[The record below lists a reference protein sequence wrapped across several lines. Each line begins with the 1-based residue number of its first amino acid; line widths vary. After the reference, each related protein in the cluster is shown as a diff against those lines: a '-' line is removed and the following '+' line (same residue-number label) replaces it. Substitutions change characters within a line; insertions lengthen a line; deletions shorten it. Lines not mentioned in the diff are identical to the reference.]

1 MSLDLSMDK
10 VLARRAEIEE
20 RSSQAA
26 ELAPA
31 EMTALSREL
40 AELRPVCDQ
49 VALVRRLVNEREAA
63 VMVRGDAGDD
73 AEMAE
78 MAQQEIEDIDAQL
91 PDAQQTLQLLLLP
104 RDKDDAR
111 NAILE
116 VRAGTGGDEAALFA
130 ADLFSMYQRFAT
142 RLGWR
147 FEVMEISE
155 TGIGGYKEA
164 TATIAGSDVFARLK
178 FESGVHRVQRVP
190 ETEAGGRIHTS
201 AATVAVLPEA
211 EDVDIDI
218 QESDLR
224 IDVFRASGPGGQS
237 VNTTDSAV
245 RITHIPTGIVVSQQD
260 EKSQHKNRAKAMKIL
275 RARLYD
281 AERARVQAERAASRK
296 GQVGSGDRS
305 ERIRT
310 YNFPQGR
317 VTDHRINLTLY
328 KLEKVVAGEAL
339 DEVIE
344 ALVAEDQAQ
353 RLAEGGSDDAAT

>member
-10 VLARRAEIEE
+10 VLARRAEVEE
-20 RSSQAA
+20 RLSQAA
-26 ELAPA
+26 EMAPA

-63 VMVRGDAGDD
+63 VMVLGDAGDD

-190 ETEAGGRIHTS
+190 ETETGGRVHTS
-201 AATVAVLPEA
+201 AATVAVMPEA
-211 EDVDIDI
+211 EDVDIAIEDK
-218 QESDLR
+218 DLR

-245 RITHIPTGIVVSQQD
+245 RITHIPTGLVVQQQD
-260 EKSQHKNRAKAMKIL
+260 EKSQHKNKAKALKVL
-275 RARLYD
+275 RSRLYD
-281 AERARVQAERAASRK
+281 LERERQQSERAAERK

-328 KLEKVVAGEAL
+328 KLDQILAGEGLEEIISAL
-339 DEVIE
+339 IT
-344 ALVAEDQAQ
+344 EDQSAK
-353 RLAEGGSDDAAT
+353 LAAMQDA

>member
-1 MSLDLSMDK
+1 MSLAQSMDK
-10 VLARRAEIEE
+10 VLARRQEVETRLSE
-20 RSSQAA
+20 SGSMSPD
-26 ELAPA
+26 ELAN
-31 EMTALSREL
+31 LSREL
-40 AELRPVCDQ
+40 SELRPVCEQ
-49 VALVRRLVNEREAA
+49 VELVRRLEGDRDAA
-63 VMVRGDAGDD
+63 VALADEADGD
-73 AEMAE
+73 AEMVE
-78 MAQQEIEDIDAQL
+78 MAQAEIQEIDDRL
-91 PDAQQTLQLLLLP
+91 PDELKSLQLLLLP
-104 RDKDDAR
+104 RDRDDSR

-130 ADLFSMYQRFAT
+130 SDLFGMYQRFAA
-142 RLGWR
+142 RHGWR

-164 TATIAGSDVFARLK
+164 TANIAGSDVFARLK

-211 EDVDIDI
+211 EDVDIDV

-328 KLEKVVAGEAL
+328 KLDKVIAGEAL
-339 DEVIE
+339 DEVVD
-344 ALVAEDQAQ
+344 ALVSEDQAQ
-353 RLAEGGSDDAAT
+353 RLAEGAE

>member
-1 MSLDLSMDK
+1 MSLDSTMDK
-10 VLARRAEIEE
+10 VLARRTEVENILND
-20 RSSQAA
+20 AA
-26 ELAPA
+26 SLSVD
-31 EMTALSREL
+31 EMANFAREL
-40 AELRPVCDQ
+40 SELRPVCEQ
-49 VALVRRLVNEREAA
+49 IELVQRLTSELGDAE
-63 VMVRGDAGDD
+63 VMVDEAGDD
-73 AEMAE
+73 PDMLEMARLE
-78 MAQQEIEDIDAQL
+78 MLELQAQI
-91 PDAQQTLQLLLLP
+91 PDEQQKLQLLLLP
-104 RDKDDAR
+104 KDRDDSR

-130 ADLFSMYQRFAT
+130 SDLFSMYQRFSSKY
-142 RLGWR
+142 GWK
-147 FEVMEISE
+147 FEVMEVSE

-164 TATIAGSDVFARLK
+164 TATITGSDVFARLK

-190 ETEAGGRIHTS
+190 ETETGGRIHTS

-211 EDVDIDI
+211 EEVDVEVI
-218 QESDLR
+218 ESDLR

-245 RITHIPTGIVVSQQD
+245 RITHMPTGIVVSQQD

-281 AERARVQAERAASRK
+281 AERARVQAERAADRK

-328 KLEKVVAGEAL
+328 KLDRVIAGEAL
-339 DEVIE
+339 DEVID
-344 ALVAEDQAQ
+344 ALISEDQAR
-353 RLAEGGSDDAAT
+353 RLAEGT

>member
-1 MSLDLSMDK
+1 MSIEQSMDK
-10 VLARRAEIEE
+10 VLARRDEVESRLADAASMSPDELGRLWRE
-20 RSSQAA
+20 RWV
-26 ELAPA
+26 
-31 EMTALSREL
+31 
-40 AELRPVCDQ
+40 LRPGCEQID
-49 VALVRRLVNEREAA
+49 LVGGSRVTGMLPKCWPRKPATMPRWRKWHRPKSRRSIRLPE
-63 VMVRGDAGDD
+63 
-73 AEMAE
+73 EMNS
-78 MAQQEIEDIDAQL
+78 
-91 PDAQQTLQLLLLP
+91 LQLLLLP
-104 RDKDDAR
+104 RDRDDSR

-130 ADLFSMYQRFAT
+130 SDLFGMYQRFAAKH
-142 RLGWR
+142 GWR
-147 FEVMEISE
+147 FEVMEVSE

-164 TATIAGSDVFARLK
+164 TANIAGSDVFARLK

-211 EDVDIDI
+211 EDVDIDV

-281 AERARVQAERAASRK
+281 AERARLQAERAASRK

-328 KLEKVVAGEAL
+328 KLDKVIAGEAL
-339 DEVIE
+339 DEVVE

-353 RLAEGGSDDAAT
+353 RLAEGGE

>member
-10 VLARRAEIEE
+10 VLARRAEVEE
-20 RSSQAA
+20 RLSQAA
-26 ELAPA
+26 EMAPA

-49 VALVRRLVNEREAA
+49 VALVRRLVSERDAA
-63 VMVRGDAGDD
+63 ITLLGEAGDD

-91 PDAQQTLQLLLLP
+91 PDAQKTLQLLLLP

-130 ADLFSMYQRFAT
+130 ADLFSMYQRFAA

-178 FESGVHRVQRVP
+178 FESGVHLSL
-190 ETEAGGRIHTS
+190 IH
-201 AATVAVLPEA
+201 
-211 EDVDIDI
+211 I
-218 QESDLR
+218 
-224 IDVFRASGPGGQS
+224 
-237 VNTTDSAV
+237 
-245 RITHIPTGIVVSQQD
+245 
-260 EKSQHKNRAKAMKIL
+260 
-275 RARLYD
+275 
-281 AERARVQAERAASRK
+281 
-296 GQVGSGDRS
+296 
-305 ERIRT
+305 
-310 YNFPQGR
+310 
-317 VTDHRINLTLY
+317 
-328 KLEKVVAGEAL
+328 
-339 DEVIE
+339 
-344 ALVAEDQAQ
+344 
-353 RLAEGGSDDAAT
+353 

>member
-1 MSLDLSMDK
+1 MGLEQTMDK
-10 VLARRAEIEE
+10 VLARREAVED
-20 RSSQAA
+20 RLSHSANMLPD
-26 ELAPA
+26 ELAN
-31 EMTALSREL
+31 LSREL
-40 AELRPVCDQ
+40 SELRPVCDQ
-49 VALVRRLVNEREAA
+49 IDLVRRLEAERIAA
-63 VMVRGDAGDD
+63 AALAEEVAGD
-73 AEMAE
+73 AEMVE
-78 MAQQEIEDIDAQL
+78 MADAEILDIDSKL
-91 PDAQQTLQLLLLP
+91 PDERQALQLLLLP
-104 RDKDDAR
+104 RDRDDSR

-130 ADLFSMYQRFAT
+130 ADLFGMYQRFAA
-142 RLGWR
+142 RHGWR

-164 TATIAGSDVFARLK
+164 TANIAGGDVFARLK

-218 QESDLR
+218 QENDLR

-245 RITHIPTGIVVSQQD
+245 RITHMPTGIVVSQQD

-328 KLEKVVAGEAL
+328 KLDKIVAGEAL
-339 DEVIE
+339 DEVVE
-344 ALVAEDQAQ
+344 ALIAEDQAQ
-353 RLAEGGSDDAAT
+353 RLAEGAE

>member
-1 MSLDLSMDK
+1 MSLDSTMDK
-10 VLARRAEIEE
+10 VLARRTEVENILND
-20 RSSQAA
+20 AA
-26 ELAPA
+26 SLSVD
-31 EMTALSREL
+31 EMANFAREL
-40 AELRPVCDQ
+40 SELRPVCEQ
-49 VALVRRLVNEREAA
+49 IELVQRLTSELGDAE
-63 VMVRGDAGDD
+63 VMVDEAGDD
-73 AEMAE
+73 TDMLEMARFE
-78 MAQQEIEDIDAQL
+78 MQELQSQIPDEQQK
-91 PDAQQTLQLLLLP
+91 LQLLLLP
-104 RDKDDAR
+104 KDRDDSR

-130 ADLFSMYQRFAT
+130 ADLFGMYQRFSAKY
-142 RLGWR
+142 GWK
-147 FEVMEISE
+147 FEVMEVSE

-164 TATIAGSDVFARLK
+164 TATITGSDVFARLK

-190 ETEAGGRIHTS
+190 ETETGGRIHTS

-211 EDVDIDI
+211 EDVDVEVI
-218 QESDLR
+218 ENDLR

-245 RITHIPTGIVVSQQD
+245 RITHVPTGIVVSQQD

-281 AERARVQAERAASRK
+281 AERARVQAERAADRK

-328 KLEKVVAGEAL
+328 KLDRVIAGEAL
-339 DEVIE
+339 DEVID
-344 ALVAEDQAQ
+344 ALISEDQAR
-353 RLAEGGSDDAAT
+353 RLAEGI